1 MANHIL
7 PQDHLL
13 AKKYKLGVP
22 TRKFRFDFPHSFSS
36 HNLILFVELAVVA
49 ILGLFCF
56 TCGSILTI
64 SATITY
70 HLATAWLWI
79 LAMLAVPA
87 IAGWIMYRLG
97 NQRLFALNVLGTIAS
112 LLPVFL
118 GSYLV
123 MIHATPPDPAAYVF
137 GGLFLCVAGSII
149 VVIALYFMPL
159 SRSIM
164 ICTDGCLFMDKLQR
178 RRIIRWEQITSIRS
192 NKGCARIVCSNGS
205 SLKLR
210 SSWANSTAVQHI
222 IYGKAFRY
230 LFARARSAY
239 YSGEPVLFGRF
250 TVSWEGIDN
259 GQQLFQWEQLRA
271 CAYIDS
277 GIALISIDDT
287 CLDVSYLSQVSDASV
302 FVELVKYILIS
313 RQKRVSS
320 ESSKSRRH
328 LETIPST
335 FSRPIS

>member
-22 TRKFRFDFPHSFSS
+22 TRKFRFDFSHSFSS
-36 HNLILFVELAVVA
+36 RDLILFAELTVVA
-49 ILGLFCF
+49 ILGLCCF
-56 TCGSILTI
+56 TCGFILTI

-70 HLATAWLWI
+70 HLSTAWLWI

-87 IAGWIMYRLG
+87 IAGWIMYRHG
-97 NQRLFALNVLGTIAS
+97 NQRLLALNVFGTIAS

-123 MIHATPPDPAAYVF
+123 MMHATPPDPAAYIF
-137 GGLFLCVAGSII
+137 GGLFLCITGFIAT
-149 VVIALYFMPL
+149 VVALYFMPL

-164 ICTDGCLFMDKLQR
+164 ICTDGCLFIDKLQR
-178 RRIIRWEQITSIRS
+178 RRIIRWEQIISIRS
-192 NKGCARIVCSNGS
+192 DKGCARIVCSNGS

-222 IYGKAFRY
+222 ICGKAFRS

-250 TVSWEGIDN
+250 TVNWEGIDN
-259 GQQLFQWEQLRA
+259 GQQLFHWEQLRA
-271 CAYIDS
+271 CAYVDS
-277 GIALISIDDT
+277 GIALISVDDT

-313 RQKRVSS
+313 RQKQAFP
-320 ESSKSRRH
+320 ESSNSRRH
-328 LETIPST
+328 LETTLTT